1 MKEARLDRPRRTV
14 EWGNGM
20 GVLLQAF
27 YQIGNEGIPIAPHG
41 GMTESWWDHL
51 ARQAAALRQAGFTA
65 IWLPPVTKGASGKA
79 SVGYDVFDDY
89 DIGSKDQKGAV
100 ATRYGT
106 REQLLRCVAVMR
118 SCGLDVYADLV
129 ENQRGGGSGP
139 GGFTFRYAD
148 ADGVVGDGRF
158 PKNPDDFHPNVP
170 QDPNVPGPDFS
181 FGADLSPINGGRPA
195 GSLADQL
202 IDSADWL
209 TRSLDLQ
216 GYRIDDAKGQSSD
229 FLRRFLNSK
238 SMAGKFAVAE
248 YFDGNIQKVQDWI
261 SRQMQGRA
269 SSFDFSLRFI
279 LANMCDSRPF
289 NMATLDHAGLA
300 GTIPFQAVTF
310 VENHDTDR
318 SEPVTQNK
326 MLAYAYILTS
336 EGYPCVFYK
345 DYSTDQFCYGLKPH
359 IDKLL
364 LVHEQ
369 LADGPT
375 LQRFKDFD
383 VFAYE
388 RLGRNH
394 LLVGLN
400 NAANAA
406 RTITVFT
413 GFGSNVELHDY
424 VGHGANARTD
434 GAGRATITIPPN
446 VNGLGY
452 VCYSRT
458 GAGRSAT
465 SQKHAATQTFEGAQ
479 DLDIRPA
486 TAGTAVQIGR
496 VFCETGTLIRGVLT
510 FDDKDF
516 SASTRLALQLFD
528 AAGSKLA
535 ETIFRKGDQGR
546 KVEAMATTTGFHAFA
561 IVASETPETNP
572 KPHYEL
578 DVTYQ
583 APETLGLH

>member
-1 MKEARLDRPRRTV
+1 
-14 EWGNGM
+14 M

>member
-1 MKEARLDRPRRTV
+1 
-14 EWGNGM
+14 M

-516 SASTRLALQLFD
+516 SASTRLTLQLFD